1 MDYLDSL
8 AGYRSLQALSVGVET
23 GLAQVRPGSSKT
35 LATGLPEVC
44 LAPGLTEI
52 CPAWLR
58 LSAAAS

>member
-8 AGYRSLQALSVGVET
+8 AGYRSLQALSVEM
-23 GLAQVRPGSSKT
+23 GLAQARPGSSKT